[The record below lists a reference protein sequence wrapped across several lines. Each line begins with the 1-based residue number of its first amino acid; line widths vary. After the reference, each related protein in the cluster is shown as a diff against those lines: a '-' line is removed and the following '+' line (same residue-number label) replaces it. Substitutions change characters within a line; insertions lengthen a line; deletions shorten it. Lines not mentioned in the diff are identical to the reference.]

1 VDSDRLSLVLK
12 PLHEVEREHI
22 ENILVYTSY
31 EKKRAADIL
40 GISRP
45 TLDRRIKEYGLEDQ
59 RKS

>member
-1 VDSDRLSLVLK
+1 MK

-22 ENILVYTSY
+22 ENILLYTCY
-31 EKKRAADIL
+31 EKKRAAEIL

-59 RKS
+59 LKS